1 MIVNSSIKNIKIIM
15 NYVCLYLIACRLDY
29 FDSMDVVVVVT
40 LTAAEI
46 VVDNELLKEKIIIKK
61 EKQLDSK

>member
-1 MIVNSSIKNIKIIM
+1 
-15 NYVCLYLIACRLDY
+15 
-29 FDSMDVVVVVT
+29 MDVVVVVT